1 MPARRIVPL
10 ILINI
15 LISAGVVLAILFWW
29 DGREPE
35 AAETVAVQL
44 TSAPIAQTIEPA
56 AESVQEAQPPQAVND
71 EEGPVVHVVQTGDTL
86 GSISVEYDVTVGDI
100 MSVNGLEDPNFLQ
113 VGQELLI
120 PVGGIPTATSPPTE
134 TPAPAVTPSPISTGL
149 PAEGESIV
157 AIAGVNAAGL
167 LAEESVSVS
176 NEGTRPISLLGWRLQ
191 DAGGSA
197 YVFGQVT
204 LFGEGA
210 AIQVHTRAGQDG
222 PADLF
227 WGLEEAVWASGATV
241 TLLDGEGTVRSTF
254 VVDGS

>member
-1 MPARRIVPL
+1 MPIRRILPL

-15 LISAGVVLAILFWW
+15 LVSAGVVLAILFWW
-29 DGREPE
+29 DGRETE
-35 AAETVAVQL
+35 AVATAVQL
-44 TSAPIAQTIEPA
+44 TSAPTTQAIQPA
-56 AESVQEAQPPQAVND
+56 VEGAQEAAPQVVN
-71 EEGPVVHVVQTGDTL
+71 EEDGPVVHVVQTGDTL
-86 GSISVEYDVTVGDI
+86 GSISIEYDVTIGDI
-100 MSVNGLEDPNFLQ
+100 MSVNGMDDPNFLQ
-113 VGQELLI
+113 VGQELVI
-120 PVGGIPTATSPPTE
+120 PVGGIPTATAPPTE

-157 AIAGVNAAGL
+157 AIASVNGAGL

-191 DAGGSA
+191 DEGGSA

-222 PADLF
+222 SADLF
-227 WGLEEAVWASGATV
+227 WGLGEAVWGPGDTV

-254 VVDGS
+254 VVNGS